1 MPGRVATFVI
11 CSKTPSS
18 KAERS
23 DSVAKM
29 RAGTSIPGL
38 WETGISQTVSEM
50 RMISLGTGTAR
61 LPPAVLHPLY
71 RGALSVAFHGYGV
84 APRGSMRRIRQGVA
98 TEAYWASRVRERVLR
113 RGGCSGTRMQP
124 DP

>member
-61 LPPAVLHPLY
+61 LPPAVLHLLY
-71 RGALSVAFHGYGV
+71 RGALPDRFSPQQLLSDPVAGELIRDAA
-84 APRGSMRRIRQGVA
+84 APGPPSPGP
-98 TEAYWASRVRERVLR
+98 E
-113 RGGCSGTRMQP
+113 
-124 DP
+124 DPPAPPPPPPPGAG